1 MKIDYVLV
9 LKPPAPLT
17 FSAIVDVP
25 TNSSVTTDQILD
37 FTDISNSSYIAA
49 I

>member
-1 MKIDYVLV
+1 MKIDYVLK
-9 LKPPAPLT
+9 LTAPAPLT
-17 FSAIVDVP
+17 FSAVVDVP
-25 TNSSVTTDQILD
+25 QSSVSSGQILD